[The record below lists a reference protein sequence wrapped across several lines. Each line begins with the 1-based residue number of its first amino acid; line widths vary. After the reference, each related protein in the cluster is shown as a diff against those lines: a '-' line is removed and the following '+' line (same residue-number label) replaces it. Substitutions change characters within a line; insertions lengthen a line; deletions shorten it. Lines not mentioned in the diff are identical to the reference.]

1 MNWEA
6 IGAVVEILSAAFVL
20 IALMY
25 LATRVKYAKNA
36 AADTNRLKI
45 STNSVA
51 FICRTMAALPL
62 IHGVRQMFNG
72 KAAVLCLHSPYPL
85 MKTARSRSYRSNKR
99 AQFTQAAKKFDMCR
113 VVG

>member
-20 IALMY
+20 IALVY

-62 IHGVRQMFNG
+62 SMAPAR
-72 KAAVLCLHSPYPL
+72 CL
-85 MKTARSRSYRSNKR
+85 TAKQPFSVSIRHI
-99 AQFTQAAKKFDMCR
+99 Q
-113 VVG
+113 